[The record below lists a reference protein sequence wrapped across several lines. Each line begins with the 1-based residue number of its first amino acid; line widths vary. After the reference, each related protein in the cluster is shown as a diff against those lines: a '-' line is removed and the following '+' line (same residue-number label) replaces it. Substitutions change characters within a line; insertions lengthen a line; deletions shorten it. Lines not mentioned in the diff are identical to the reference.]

1 MKTCQRIAVALMV
14 IMLGIGG
21 CNLGKEKESSLTFPT
36 DSPETSLPTME
47 NFYAT
52 QSDELEYC
60 VYIGGGEFR
69 FNVLPGEYLLTYTTD
84 LGVFKF
90 VMRVLEEALVTIGI
104 QPGDVVHEA
113 ILYKGIITNTAMR
126 TMQSVRVSGPVTLA
140 TWPGIEQ
147 EAIVLDPTEEPIRLI
162 LNGQINPEMKECR
175 LPAVLP
181 TPLPDLD
188 VTLAWEENTNLA
200 LFVIE
205 SVGGW
210 ASEGHQGITALSTGD
225 NMCGFGM
232 HCIPET
238 CFSDLTCNEPERTY
252 VPTGTA
258 ITGVYTI
265 AVDAFGTLNP
275 QNVVLKITTSN
286 GTATFTCTI
295 PANSRLKNIAEVTF
309 PGGTIGNIADSG
321 LLCAVN

>member
-126 TMQSVRVSGPVTLA
+126 TMQSVQVSGPVTLA

-175 LPAVLP
+175 IPVVLP
-181 TPLPDLD
+181 TPLPKPDLD
-188 VTLAWEENTNLA
+188 VTLAWEESENLA
-200 LFVIE
+200 LLIIE

-210 ASEGHQGITALSTGD
+210 ASEGHHGVTALSTGD
-225 NMCGFGM
+225 NMCGFGTF
-232 HCIPET
+232 CIPAT
-238 CFSDLTCNEPERTY
+238 CFSDLTCNEPERAY

-258 ITGVYTI
+258 ITGFYTI

-275 QNVVLKITTSN
+275 QHVTLKITTSN
-286 GTATFTCTI
+286 GTTTFTCAI
-295 PANSRLKNIAEVTF
+295 PANGFKNIAEVTF
-309 PGGTIGNIADSG
+309 PGGAIGNIADPG
-321 LLCAVN
+321 LCTVN